1 MAVSDLKRN
10 LDSQLIRGFEAVARR
25 AGNVLVFN
33 GKKASVVAT
42 PISYEHIQ
50 EIVGFLPKR
59 WADVELT
66 RKSFTKLGCTNED
79 YASLDGVV
87 LRIRKR
93 SGDDVGDPFVHLVL
107 HSTPDQA
114 STSAAAAAQEESGS
128 VELAIGQVEV
138 FVNFGRRKSSRNNVF
153 TELYIEKIG
162 DPNPIAISVTPFE
175 RTIDSFKIA
184 LGAMPD
190 TTGYVLYWK
199 VQL

>member
-1 MAVSDLKRN
+1 MSAISDLKLH

-79 YASLDGVV
+79 YVELDGVV

-107 HSTPDQA
+107 HSTPNQGAGATAVED
-114 STSAAAAAQEESGS
+114 SGS
-128 VELAIGQVEV
+128 VALTIGQVAVTLV
-138 FVNFGRRKSSRNNVF
+138 FTHVNPSRPHVFTILSIENKVDAPPILDLGITPGQVVGNGRRL
-153 TELYIEKIG
+153 EL
-162 DPNPIAISVTPFE
+162 D
-175 RTIDSFKIA
+175 
-184 LGAMPD
+184 GAPD
-190 TTGYVLYWK
+190 TVNYVLHWK
-199 VQL
+199 AVQS